1 MESEEQM
8 AMNLNTI
15 KSTEFRKLFF
25 CISSAWILIMSTLFF
40 IIGSGLN
47 FFIYGA
53 ALLYMLMVLALY
65 FILDTHFNRIRN
77 ITLKIEQISRG
88 SYEDMIENQR
98 EEDIDV
104 LEFQIY
110 QMSRRVQARLE
121 QANKDKLLIKG
132 TLSGLSHQ
140 FKTPITVMRT
150 FNDLLLEGAIED
162 VAVAMEFV
170 AKSAVQL
177 DKLERL
183 VHMILKLS
191 RIEAGITLLSKSENV
206 INFTLQEIICS
217 LKEKAH
223 KKQHTVTLEKMA
235 DAKPAFY
242 DNEWLFEA
250 IYNIVDNAIEYT
262 PQGGKILIH
271 TERSETHLKIE
282 VEDNGEGIAKDDI
295 YHVFETFY
303 QGETAK
309 KQNIHSTGIGLALSK
324 LIVEKHSGII
334 KIHSSKGVGTKVTIL
349 LPI

>member
-15 KSTEFRKLFF
+15 KSAEFKKLFF
-25 CISSAWILIMSTLFF
+25 CISLAWIIIMSTLFF
-40 IIGSGLN
+40 AIGTSHS
-47 FFIYGA
+47 FFICGA
-53 ALLYMLMVLALY
+53 VLLYMLMVLALY
-65 FILDTHFNRIRN
+65 FILASHFNKIRN
-77 ITLKIEQISRG
+77 ITLKIERISSG
-88 SYEDMIENQR
+88 NYEDLNENQR

-162 VAVAMEFV
+162 VVVATEFV
-170 AKSAVQL
+170 AKSAIQL

-183 VHMILKLS
+183 IQMILRLS
-191 RIEAGITLLSKSENV
+191 KIEAGITLINKSEND
-206 INFTLQEIICS
+206 INSTLQEIIRS
-217 LKEKAH
+217 LNEKAY

-235 DAKPAFY
+235 DANPAYY

-262 PQGGKILIH
+262 PPGGKIQIH
-271 TERSETHLKIE
+271 VDRAETHFRIE
-282 VEDNGEGIAKDDI
+282 VQDNGEGITEDDL

-303 QGETAK
+303 QGEIAK
-309 KQNIHSTGIGLALSK
+309 KQNIHSTGVGLALSK

-334 KIHSSKGVGTKVTIL
+334 KIDSSKGVGTKVTIL

>member
-15 KSTEFRKLFF
+15 KSTEFRKLFI
-25 CISSAWILIMSTLFF
+25 CISSVWILIMSTLFF
-40 IIGSGLN
+40 IIGTSLN
-47 FFIYGA
+47 FFIFGA
-53 ALLYMLMVLALY
+53 ALVYVLMVLALY
-65 FILDTHFNRIRN
+65 FILDVHFNRIRS

-88 SYEDMIENQR
+88 SYEDLIENQR

-104 LEFQIY
+104 LEFQLY
-110 QMSRRVQARLE
+110 QMSRRIQARLE

-132 TLSGLSHQ
+132 SLSGLSHQ

-162 VAVAMEFV
+162 VTVATEFV

-183 VHMILKLS
+183 VLMILKLS
-191 RIEAGITLLSKSENV
+191 KIEAGITLINKSEND
-206 INFTLQEIICS
+206 INSTLQEIIRS
-217 LKEKAH
+217 LNEKAH
-223 KKQHTVTLEKMA
+223 KKQHTVTFKKMA
-235 DAKPAFY
+235 DVNPAFY

-262 PQGGKILIH
+262 PPGGEILIH
-271 TERSETHLKIE
+271 VDRAETHVRIE
-282 VEDNGEGIAKDDI
+282 VQDNGEGIGKDDLS
-295 YHVFETFY
+295 HVFETFY

-334 KIHSSKGVGTKVTIL
+334 KIDSSKGLGTKVTIL